1 LTTLRVAVS
10 VVLNR
15 RPHSGHCR
23 RRRIES
29 PSSLVRESTT
39 RESGYLQNG
48 QNMVGQAYG
57 MRRRVPGQLRRK
69 RAVTA
74 APCAGRSSAV
84 ANATIFDS
92 ASRNA
97 ARVYRTTCCGRR
109 NV

>member
-1 LTTLRVAVS
+1 MTGLPWQALRTPVTIFSRLNGCTTPLRLTTLRVAVS

-57 MRRRVPGQLRRK
+57 M
-69 RAVTA
+69 
-74 APCAGRSSAV
+74 
-84 ANATIFDS
+84 
-92 ASRNA
+92 
-97 ARVYRTTCCGRR
+97 GRR
-109 NV
+109 GSVSCGGNAR